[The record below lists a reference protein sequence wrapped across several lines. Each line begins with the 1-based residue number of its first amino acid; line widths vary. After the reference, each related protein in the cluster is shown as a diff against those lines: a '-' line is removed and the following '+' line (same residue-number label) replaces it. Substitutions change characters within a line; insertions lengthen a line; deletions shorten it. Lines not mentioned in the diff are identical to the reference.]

1 VRVVFM
7 GSPEFAVPCLRA
19 LHAGHEVALV
29 VSQPDKPAGRGGQLT
44 APAVKAAAQD
54 LGLPVI
60 QPRSARTGE
69 LRDAMVAT
77 GAELAVVV
85 AYGKI
90 LPVDVLGAL
99 PRGCI
104 NVHGSLLPRYR
115 GAAPVQWA
123 VIHGDAETG
132 VSIMQLDEGMDTG
145 PVYLERR
152 VAIDP
157 DETAGEL
164 LERLAPIGAEALLE
178 VIGAMAAGTARAVA
192 QDHAAASHAAM
203 LAKADGAIDFGR
215 PAAAVAARIRGVDPW
230 PGAYATLRGQ
240 PVKLFRARAAAAPG
254 PAAPGPAAPGPAAP
268 GPAAPGP
275 AAPGAAAPGPAAPG
289 AAAPGTVLAIDA
301 GGVRVA
307 CGDGAVVIREL
318 QAAGRKRLAAA
329 QFAAGRG
336 IAVGDV
342 LGRPEPA

>member
-1 VRVVFM
+1 M
-7 GSPEFAVPCLRA
+7 GSPEFAVPCLRV
-19 LHAGHEVALV
+19 LHAQHEVALV

-44 APAVKAAAQD
+44 APAVKAAAQEP
-54 LGLPVI
+54 GPPVS

-90 LPVDVLGAL
+90 LPRPVLEAL

-104 NVHGSLLPRYR
+104 NVHGSLLPKYR
-115 GAAPVQWA
+115 GAAPVQWS
-123 VIHGDAETG
+123 VIHGERETG

-145 PVYLERR
+145 PVFLERR

-164 LERLAPIGAEALLE
+164 LERLAPIGAGALLE
-178 VIGAMAAGTARAVA
+178 VIASIAAGTARAVA
-192 QDHAAASHAAM
+192 QDHPGASHAPM
-203 LAKADGAIDFGR
+203 LTKADGAIDFGQ
-215 PAAAVAARIRGVDPW
+215 PAAAAAARIRGVDPW
-230 PGAYATLRGQ
+230 PGAYAMLRGQ
-240 PVKLFRARAAAAPG
+240 PVKLFRARAIAGEPAQAPASPGHATPDAAAPG
-254 PAAPGPAAPGPAAP
+254 H
-268 GPAAPGP
+268 
-275 AAPGAAAPGPAAPG
+275 AAPGA
-289 AAAPGTVLAIDA
+289 VLAIDA
-301 GGVRVA
+301 PGARGPW
-307 CGDGAVVIREL
+307 GDGAVVIREL
-318 QAAGRKRLAAA
+318 QAAGRKRLAAM

-336 IAVGDV
+336 IAVGDM

>member
-19 LHAGHEVALV
+19 LREHHDVALV
-29 VSQPDKPAGRGGQLT
+29 VSQPDKPAGRGGKIA
-44 APAVKAAAQD
+44 APAVKIAAQE

-69 LRDAMVAT
+69 LRDAVAAS

-90 LPVDVLGAL
+90 LPRPVLEAL

-123 VIHGDAETG
+123 VIHGETETG

-145 PVYLERR
+145 PVLLERR
-152 VAIDP
+152 AAIDP
-157 DETAGEL
+157 AETAGEL
-164 LERLAPIGAEALLE
+164 LARLAPIGAHALIEAIAAIE
-178 VIGAMAAGTARAVA
+178 AGTLHAVA
-192 QDHAAASHAAM
+192 QDHSHASHAPM
-203 LAKADGAIDFGR
+203 LAKSDGAIDFAQ
-215 PAAAVAARIRGVDPW
+215 PAVAVAARIRGVDPW
-230 PGAYATLRGQ
+230 PGAQAVLRGQ
-240 PVKLFRARAAAAPG
+240 IVKLFRAEPAPRE
-254 PAAPGPAAPGPAAP
+254 PAASAPPMTSAP
-268 GPAAPGP
+268 
-275 AAPGAAAPGPAAPG
+275 
-289 AAAPGTVLAIDA
+289 PGTVISIDA
-301 GGVRVA
+301 GGVHVA
-307 CGDGAVVIREL
+307 AADGAVVIREL
-318 QAAGRKRLAAA
+318 QAAGRKRMAAA

-342 LGRPEPA
+342 LARPEPT